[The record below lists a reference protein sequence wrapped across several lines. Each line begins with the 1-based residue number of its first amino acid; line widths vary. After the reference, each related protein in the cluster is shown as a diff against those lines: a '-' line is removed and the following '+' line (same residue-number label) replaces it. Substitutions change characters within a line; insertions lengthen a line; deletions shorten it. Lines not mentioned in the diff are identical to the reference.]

1 MNNELFELLKY
12 AKKSIPF
19 YAKYISDEFEKNCT
33 EKVFETLPIVNKQM
47 YKSRIDMF
55 VCEEIRK
62 SSLHEEILDFHRY
75 CKNGRSYDL
84 ENGKIFI
91 EYTSG
96 TTGSPFFSIKN
107 IRERTILGKYLWRCR
122 SKIYNIN
129 SKNIFDFIHYSGGKR
144 YPFPFEPPRNIE
156 ERIQEEIKYLINA
169 PFEWWHTNIHILEQ
183 YNRIYDNKKI
193 TIKNLKVIENNGAY
207 ISPKEKIEYGKRYNC
222 KVVDNYGC
230 REVWTI
236 AYECPCGYL
245 HVCDNIIL
253 ELVDDKDNVIVNCE
267 EIGTVIVTSM
277 IQRSMPF
284 IRYKLGDQ
292 AFYVKGKCS
301 CGNDNPRIKL
311 LPGRHLIK
319 GTNLYGND
327 IFRRVV
333 ISLLLDYNLKKYD
346 SINVIQTKY
355 DTFDVHI
362 IQNRENIEDIE
373 KGFIAAATAILG
385 NDKYFYNFYYE
396 EEMETKSI
404 FNVV

>member
-129 SKNIFDFIHYSGGKR
+129 SKNIFDFIHYWYR
-144 YPFPFEPPRNIE
+144 TYACF
-156 ERIQEEIKYLINA
+156 
-169 PFEWWHTNIHILEQ
+169 
-183 YNRIYDNKKI
+183 IY
-193 TIKNLKVIENNGAY
+193 T
-207 ISPKEKIEYGKRYNC
+207 
-222 KVVDNYGC
+222 VV
-230 REVWTI
+230 
-236 AYECPCGYL
+236 
-245 HVCDNIIL
+245 
-253 ELVDDKDNVIVNCE
+253 
-267 EIGTVIVTSM
+267 
-277 IQRSMPF
+277 
-284 IRYKLGDQ
+284 KL
-292 AFYVKGKCS
+292 S
-301 CGNDNPRIKL
+301 R
-311 LPGRHLIK
+311 
-319 GTNLYGND
+319 
-327 IFRRVV
+327 
-333 ISLLLDYNLKKYD
+333 
-346 SINVIQTKY
+346 
-355 DTFDVHI
+355 
-362 IQNRENIEDIE
+362 
-373 KGFIAAATAILG
+373 
-385 NDKYFYNFYYE
+385 
-396 EEMETKSI
+396 
-404 FNVV
+404 